1 MGVARSH
8 APPFRLESSKRFAIG
23 LFAKSRE
30 LEAHSGPYEH
40 MRWSYPEFRLRLLKA
55 GLWPEGRMA
64 RLACYL
70 AAMAV
75 VLFGLQKFLGLLAP
89 SWGNHLGGWIEFL
102 AFLAVVLFAILAF
115 RWLKRRVLWRL
126 RNRLIV
132 TYVFIGVIPAV
143 LLLTMATITLYG
155 LAGQFAVFVVTS
167 EIDSQLRSLEAANAA
182 VSNELAARLERGDN
196 PASESLAGLRKRDPA
211 WSRRQVCAWY
221 EDKPLPLCTEF
232 KGTSLTIP
240 HFVAGRF
247 RDLVRDSGGLYL
259 RAVDSLP
266 IRSNRLTVV
275 TSEPFDKELVGTI
288 ATGLGEI
295 TVFPSGVMLNG
306 PAAKTAGSSPS
317 VIPPGNSPGGVN
329 ASQQAPAV
337 PAPQAMSEPSVTQT
351 RGSQSTFTVGSVPFP
366 AGNFD
371 LEIPLAGTSLSA
383 ADWNTGKPERMVLV
397 RVRTRPSVLYS
408 HLFAALGEFVQGV
421 AYILL
426 GVGIFFAII
435 ELIALIIGT
444 RMTRTVTS
452 AVAQLHEATQHVDRG
467 DFSHRIP
474 VTSSDQLAGL
484 AVSFN
489 SMTASIE
496 KLIQEQKEKQR
507 LENELSIAQE
517 VQAQLFPRQ
526 VSELESL
533 EVHGFCR
540 PARTVSGDYYDFLT
554 ASSHKLI
561 LAVGDISGKGISA
574 AILMATIHSAV
585 RAYSVENLPQMREP
599 VAVGAVAGSGRIMAA
614 WPEGVEVSP
623 GALLSLLNHQLYE
636 STPPEKYATLFL
648 GIYDGRSHHL
658 TYSNG
663 GHLPP
668 ILIGKDGAIRK
679 LEAGGTV
686 VGLFDNM
693 TYDEGSVEMHP
704 GEIFLAYSDG
714 VTEPENDFGEFGEPR
729 LIDLVRENRDLPL
742 PQISQIVTL
751 AVDDWIGDNEQPDDV
766 TLVLARAR

>member
-1 MGVARSH
+1 MAD
-8 APPFRLESSKRFAIG
+8 E
-23 LFAKSRE
+23 
-30 LEAHSGPYEH
+30 
-40 MRWSYPEFRLRLLKA
+40 
-55 GLWPEGRMA
+55 LWPEGRMA

-75 VLFGLQKFLGLLAP
+75 GLSVLRKLLDLVAP
-89 SWGNHLGGWIEFL
+89 SWADHLGGWIVFL
-102 AFLAVVLFAILAF
+102 GCIAALLFSILAF
-115 RWLKRRVLWRL
+115 KWLKRRILWRL

-143 LLLTMATITLYG
+143 LLVSMAGITLYG

-167 EIDSQLRSLEAANAA
+167 EIQSQLRSLEAANAA
-182 VSNELAARLERGDN
+182 VSNELAARLERGETPTAD
-196 PASESLAGLRKRDPA
+196 SLEGLKKRDPA
-211 WSRRQVCAWY
+211 WGRRHVCAWY
-221 EDKPLPLCTEF
+221 AGKPLPLCAES
-232 KGTSLTIP
+232 KEEALTAP
-240 HFVAGRF
+240 TFVRGQF
-247 RDLVRDSGGLYL
+247 RGIVRDHGTLHL
-259 RAVDSLP
+259 RVITSMPVGA
-266 IRSNRLTVV
+266 NTLTVV
-275 TSEPFDKELVGTI
+275 SGERFDKELVGNI
-288 ATGLGEI
+288 AADLGEI
-295 TVFPSGVMLNG
+295 TLYVSESISDGSSSGTKAQAASNSHTSLTIA
-306 PAAKTAGSSPS
+306 PAKSQGVSITAGQQSNTAQ
-317 VIPPGNSPGGVN
+317 PGQRLLHP
-329 ASQQAPAV
+329 
-337 PAPQAMSEPSVTQT
+337 
-351 RGSQSTFTVGSVPFP
+351 TFTVGTLPTATGS
-366 AGNFD
+366 FD
-371 LEIPLAGTSLSA
+371 REITFGTPLTVVNWTNGQQEQVA
-383 ADWNTGKPERMVLV
+383 AVLV
-397 RVRTRPSVLYS
+397 TTRPGVLYG

-426 GVGIFFAII
+426 GIGIFFALI
-435 ELIALIIGT
+435 ELVALIIGT
-444 RMTRTVTS
+444 RMTRTVTG
-452 AVAQLHEATQHVDRG
+452 AVAQLHNATKHIDRG

-474 VTSSDQLAGL
+474 VKSHDQLSDL
-484 AVSFN
+484 ANSFN

-496 KLIQEQKEKQR
+496 KLILEQKEKQR
-507 LENELSIAQE
+507 LENELVIAQE

-540 PARTVSGDYYDFLT
+540 PARTVSGDYYDFVS

-574 AILMATIHSAV
+574 ALLMATIHSAV
-585 RAYSVENLPQMREP
+585 RAYSMENLPQMREP
-599 VAVGAVAGSGRIMAA
+599 VAVGAVAGSGRMMAA

-648 GIYDGRSHHL
+648 GIYDGRSHRL

-668 ILIGKDGAIRK
+668 ILIRKDGAIRR

-693 TYDEGSVEMHP
+693 SYEEGSVEMNP

-714 VTEPENDFGEFGEPR
+714 VTEPENDFGEFGEDR
-729 LIDLVRENRDLPL
+729 LINLVRENRNSPL
-742 PQISQIVTL
+742 PQISQIVTA